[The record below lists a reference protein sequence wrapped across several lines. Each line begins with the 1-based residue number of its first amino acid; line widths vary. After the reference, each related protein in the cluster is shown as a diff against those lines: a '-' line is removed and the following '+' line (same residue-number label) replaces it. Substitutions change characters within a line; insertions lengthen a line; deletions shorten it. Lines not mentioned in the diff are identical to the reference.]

1 MMTMVS
7 SGNTAR
13 IEVYA
18 QRLRR
23 DSNAKR
29 TMVVTMSLPNSDA
42 GAWEPT
48 QVTPADGKSFHG
60 SRTARYL
67 SIHVNKRM
75 SGSQSMPVSKWNRLH
90 AR

>member
-48 QVTPADGKSFHG
+48 PFLRAIHPPGVEGCWLLDSMTPDETPEE
-60 SRTARYL
+60 TA
-67 SIHVNKRM
+67 SA
-75 SGSQSMPVSKWNRLH
+75 P
-90 AR
+90 